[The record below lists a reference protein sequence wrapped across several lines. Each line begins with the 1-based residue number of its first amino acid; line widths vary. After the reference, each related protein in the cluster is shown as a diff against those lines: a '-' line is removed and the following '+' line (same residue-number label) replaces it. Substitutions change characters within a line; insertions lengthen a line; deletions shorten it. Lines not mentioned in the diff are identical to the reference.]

1 MLIILSILGY
11 IFNWDWTGLGPY
23 ISPPHPKDSDYQRG
37 KTLWDWLQLLII
49 PAVLAV
55 AGYVINLTISRG
67 EQEATE
73 QRAQS
78 EREAAE
84 KRAQTEREIAQDN
97 QREAALQEYIDNM
110 SELLLD
116 RKLRESP
123 EDDEIRK
130 IARVRTLTILP
141 RLDASRISSVLQFLY
156 ESDLIDKDKCIV
168 DLSGADLS
176 NVHLEGAKLE
186 GAKLSGAN
194 LTGADLTITNMIEAD
209 LQGSNLATANLLG
222 ADLREANLSGANLNE
237 AELTG
242 ADLTGACLHKAFLMG
257 TYFSEANLNKADL
270 SRAKLSGANL
280 SEADLSGADLT
291 YANLNAANV
300 TEEQLAK
307 AKSLKGATMPDGS
320 IHP

>member
-1 MLIILSILGY
+1 VLIILSILGY